1 MELYNKEELLE
12 YAKAC
17 NLSDVADRALMAILR
32 LSDTE
37 KEMGLNPSLDFS
49 KIQIKIQD
57 SRTKYRK
64 LLNALEEKFYDTFK
78 GFKEDLDKSKMIVEK
93 FELYTNRSASKGNYV
108 YDNYLNIK
116 IRDKDGH
123 LNIINTLI
131 QSSGDKLA
139 CCIGRTR
146 NCSNS
151 ELGSICEKYFQ
162 VIPEILFKPE
172 FIYL

>member
-17 NLSDVADRALMAILR
+17 NLSDVADRALMAVFK

-57 SRTKYRK
+57 SRTKCRK

-78 GFKEDLDKSKMIVEK
+78 GFKEDLDKSGMIVEK
-93 FELYTNRSASKGNYV
+93 FELYANRSISKGEYV

-139 CCIGRTR
+139 CCIGKH
-146 NCSNS
+146 SNA
-151 ELGSICEKYFQ
+151 ELDNICEKYFQ
-162 VIPEILFKPE
+162 VVPVILFKPE
-172 FIYL
+172 LIYL